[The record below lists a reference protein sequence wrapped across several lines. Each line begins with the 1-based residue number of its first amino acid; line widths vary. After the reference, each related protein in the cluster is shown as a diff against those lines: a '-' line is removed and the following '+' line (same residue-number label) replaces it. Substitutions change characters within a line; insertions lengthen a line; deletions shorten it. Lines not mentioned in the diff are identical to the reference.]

1 MASKLAILNS
11 MASPDFD
18 HALDLHRQWGLEWL
32 DLKDSIYG
40 HTVETLD
47 EATARR
53 AKDAIDAAG
62 LKVYCLSTSLM
73 HDDLAKGE
81 DHFRTHHIDRIAGLA
96 TTVSILR
103 PKYIRLLAG
112 RLSDRPQTP
121 GAFDTVMRDH
131 HPWVIQAYREA
142 IDRAADLGSAVTIEN
157 EARDCMLVTADDM
170 VAFFDALDRRQSV
183 GLTWDIQNQWT
194 CGSFPSLADYETL
207 KPLLQY
213 VHAKG
218 GQYEDPVTRALAW
231 KSRLEDASW
240 PVVDIIQRVVDDG
253 VSPVICINPPK
264 GKLKSEYAYDYGE
277 VTQLDIAFL
286 RRAVRGIV

>member
-1 MASKLAILNS
+1 MASKLAILNA

-18 HALDLHRQWGLEWL
+18 RALDLHRQWGLVWI

-47 EATARR
+47 EGTALR

-81 DHFRTHHIDRIAGLA
+81 AHFRSQHIDRVAGLA

-112 RLSDRPQTP
+112 RLSQRPETP
-121 GAFDTVMRDH
+121 GALETVLREH
-131 HPWVIQAYREA
+131 KWVIPAYREA
-142 IDRAADLGSAVTIEN
+142 IDRAADLGASVTIEN
-157 EARDCMLVTADDM
+157 EARDCMLVTAQDM
-170 VAFFDALDRRQSV
+170 VGFFDALDRPRSV

-218 GQYEDPVTRALAW
+218 GQYDDPVTRALAW

-240 PVVDIIQRVVDDG
+240 PVVEILQRVVDDG

-264 GKLKSEYAYDYGE
+264 GKLKSEYAYDYGDL
-277 VTQLDIAFL
+277 TRLDIAFL
-286 RRAVRGIV
+286 RRAIRGIV